1 MIRIVR
7 WSESLYSSGAVY
19 GHTTTYQSPL
29 PPFAKG
35 EYASPPFLKGARGIY
50 SVVLQLLLIYRL
62 SLRYIRYKH
71 LTYFVGIIIILS
83 SCSPPQPQENAT
95 ETTPATSEMIFPD
108 EDWQTATPESQGI
121 DAEKLEE
128 SVQYLADHCFDDKVE
143 ELMIIRN
150 GYVIYQGDSIDKVH
164 NIWSCSKSFTSTALG
179 LMIEDGLCQ
188 LDDKA
193 ATHEPLLTELYPE
206 VTLRQFATM
215 TSGYNAVGDT
225 RWEGDSSADWSWT
238 PYQPGEPNFAPGTA
252 YAYWDEAMMM
262 KGRTLTQ
269 ILQSDLHEYL
279 TQNLTEPIG
288 MGKWSWGQEGEL
300 NGIPI
305 RNGCTNVHVSA
316 RQLARVGHLF
326 LNKGNWNGQQVV
338 PEEWAM
344 AAIQTQV
351 PASIPV
357 ADTDRKSANGS
368 GSYGY
373 NWWTNGMTDE
383 GRFMPDSPEG
393 TAYMSGLNHNVCF
406 VIPEWDMV
414 YVRMGVDGNP
424 PEGKH
429 VIHNEFIK
437 RLEQAFL

>member
-1 MIRIVR
+1 MHK
-7 WSESLYSSGAVY
+7 SL
-19 GHTTTYQSPL
+19 L
-29 PPFAKG
+29 PPFKKG
-35 EYASPPFLKGARGIY
+35 GLTTSPSIKGVKGIY
-50 SVVLQLLLIYRL
+50 STMLQLLLRRL
-62 SLRYIRYKH
+62 SYLRYTQLKYLSYLIAISA
-71 LTYFVGIIIILS
+71 IIS
-83 SCSPPQPQENAT
+83 SCSSPQTQDNTT
-95 ETTPATSEMIFPD
+95 ETNQAALEMIFPGK
-108 EDWQTATPESQGI
+108 DWQTATPESQGI
-121 DAEKLEE
+121 NSEKLEE
-128 SVQYLADHCFDDKVE
+128 AVQYLADHCFEDKVE

-150 GYVIYQGDSIDKVH
+150 GYLIYQGDSIDKVH

-179 LMIEDGLCQ
+179 LMIADGLCQ
-188 LDDKA
+188 LNDQA
-193 ATHEPLLTELYPE
+193 ATYEPLLAEQYPD
-206 VTLRQFATM
+206 VTLRHFATM

-225 RWEGDSSADWSWT
+225 RWESDSSADWSWT
-238 PYQPGEPNFAPGTA
+238 PYQPGEPIFDPGTA

-269 ILQSDLHEYL
+269 ILQQDLHEYL
-279 TQNLTEPIG
+279 TQKLTDPIG
-288 MGKWSWGQEGEL
+288 IGEWTWGQEGEL

-326 LNKGNWNGQQVV
+326 LNKGNWNGQQIV
-338 PEEWAM
+338 PEEWVT

-373 NWWTNGMTDE
+373 NWWVNGLTDE
-383 GRFMPDSPEG
+383 GRFMPDSPPG

-406 VIPEWDMV
+406 VIPEWNLV
-414 YVRMGVDGNP
+414 YVRTGVDGNP

-429 VIHNEFIK
+429 VVHNEFIK
-437 RLEQAFL
+437 RLGLAFTDSAISAAYQ

>member
-1 MIRIVR
+1 MHKKAA
-7 WSESLYSSGAVY
+7 YK
-19 GHTTTYQSPL
+19 SPL
-29 PPFAKG
+29 PPFEKQDCTF
-35 EYASPPFLKGARGIY
+35 PPFSKGAAVERARGICSTIY
-50 SVVLQLLLIYRL
+50 SIYYLLIFITIY
-62 SLRYIRYKH
+62 
-71 LTYFVGIIIILS
+71 
-83 SCSPPQPQENAT
+83 SCSSPQPQKNTA
-95 ETTPATSEMIFPD
+95 ETNQTTAEMIFPD

-121 DAEKLEE
+121 DSEKLEE
-128 SVQYLADHCFDDKVE
+128 AVQYLADHCFEDKVE

-150 GYVIYQGDSIDKVH
+150 GYVIYQGDSTDKVH

-188 LDDKA
+188 LNDPA
-193 ATHEPLLTELYPE
+193 ATYEPLLAELYPE
-206 VTLRQFATM
+206 VTLRHFTTM

-225 RWEGDSSADWSWT
+225 RWEGDSSADWSGT
-238 PYQPGEPNFAPGTA
+238 PYQPGEPIFEPGTA

-288 MGKWSWGQEGEL
+288 IGEWTWGQEGEI

-338 PEEWAM
+338 PEEWAT
-344 AAIQTQV
+344 AATQTQV

-357 ADTDRKSANGS
+357 ADTDRKSADGS

-373 NWWTNGMTDE
+373 NWWTNGMTAE

-429 VIHNEFIK
+429 VVHNEFIK
-437 RLEQAFL
+437 RLAQAFL

>member
-1 MIRIVR
+1 MYRLECLDDWKRTIHGYATI
-7 WSESLYSSGAVY
+7 
-19 GHTTTYQSPL
+19 YQSPL
-29 PPFAKG
+29 PPVPRRPFAK
-35 EYASPPFLKGARGIY
+35 EDSIFPPFSKGVRGIY
-50 SVVLQLLLIYRL
+50 YTLARHKKYSHFNFLIA
-62 SLRYIRYKH
+62 ICI
-71 LTYFVGIIIILS
+71 LTF
-83 SCSPPQPQENAT
+83 SCSSPQTQQNT
-95 ETTPATSEMIFPD
+95 EAIQTTSEMIFPD
-108 EDWQTATPESQGI
+108 EDWQTATPESQGL

-128 SVQYLADHCFDDKVE
+128 AVQYLAYHCFEDKVE

-150 GYVIYQGDSIDKVH
+150 GYVIYQGDSVDKVH

-188 LDDKA
+188 LNDPA
-193 ATHEPLLTELYPE
+193 ATYEPLLADLYPE
-206 VTLRQFATM
+206 VTLRHFTTM

-225 RWEGDSSADWSWT
+225 RWESDSSADWSWT
-238 PYQPGEPNFAPGTA
+238 PYQPGEPIFEPGTA

-269 ILQSDLHEYL
+269 ILQGDLHEYL
-279 TQNLTEPIG
+279 TQNLTELIG
-288 MGKWSWGQEGEL
+288 MGEWTWGQEGEL
-300 NGIPI
+300 NGVPI

-316 RQLARVGHLF
+316 RQLARVGHLY
-326 LNKGNWNGQQVV
+326 LNKGNWNGQQVIS
-338 PEEWAM
+338 EEWVKQAT
-344 AAIQTQV
+344 QTQV

-357 ADTDRKSANGS
+357 ADTDRKSTNGS

-373 NWWTNGMTDE
+373 NWWTNGMTTK

-406 VIPEWDMV
+406 VIPEWNMV

-429 VIHNEFIK
+429 VVHNGFIK
-437 RLEQAFL
+437 RLAQAFL